1 MSASGKVISL
11 DVSIMGREY
20 RVACPETERERLLQ
34 SATLLDR
41 KMREVKDSG
50 KVSGLER
57 IAVMAALNITHDYIS
72 SRGLSVEPSEL
83 VSRLTHMNAALDQAL
98 APQDNL
104 L

>member
-1 MSASGKVISL
+1 MSISGKTVSL

-20 RVACPETERERLLQ
+20 RVACPEIERERLLQ

-72 SRGLSVEPSEL
+72 SRGAGVEPAEL
-83 VSRLTHMNAALDQAL
+83 ISRLAHMNAALDQAL

>member
-20 RVACPETERERLLQ
+20 RVSCPETERERLVQ
-34 SATLLDR
+34 SAALLDR

-50 KVSGLER
+50 KVSGVER

-72 SRGLSVEPSEL
+72 SRGAGVEPGEL
-83 VSRLTHMNAALDQAL
+83 VSRLAHLNESLDKAL

>member
-34 SATLLDR
+34 SANLLDR

-72 SRGLSVEPSEL
+72 SRGAGVEPGEF
-83 VSRLTHMNAALDQAL
+83 VSRLAHMNAALDQAL